1 MSARERVVPQSET
14 GASTSR
20 VVTVTATG
28 RAVPKA
34 VAVAEIAK
42 RSHGGALHQVT
53 TIDSLDAAD
62 GARRR
67 KSDAEG
73 ASDENTRIGE
83 PMTNEN
89 ETQKKSTFPSEPNV
103 GTRRVTAI
111 AIALSRDARAL
122 NAEAPGYQFSPE
134 TTPTESL
141 TESLTARSDRR
152 KDNRTR
158 EPEKKNTEAAAA
170 TPDGKADAPRRRRT
184 RRGRGG
190 AKKEKAAHDAD
201 A

>member
-1 MSARERVVPQSET
+1 
-14 GASTSR
+14 

-83 PMTNEN
+83 PITNEN
-89 ETQKKSTFPSEPNV
+89 VTKKKSTFPSEPNV

-134 TTPTESL
+134 TTPTEFLPSA
-141 TESLTARSDRR
+141 ARSDRR

-158 EPEKKNTEAAAA
+158 EPEKKTTEAAAA

>member
-1 MSARERVVPQSET
+1 M
-14 GASTSR
+14 
-20 VVTVTATG
+20 VTVTATG

-67 KSDAEG
+67 KGDAEG

-89 ETQKKSTFPSEPNV
+89 VTKTKSTFPSEPNV

-122 NAEAPGYQFSPE
+122 NPEAPGYQFSPE

-141 TESLTARSDRR
+141 PSAARSDRR
-152 KDNRTR
+152 KGDRAH
-158 EPEKKNTEAAAA
+158 ELPEKKNTEAAAA

>member
-1 MSARERVVPQSET
+1 M
-14 GASTSR
+14 
-20 VVTVTATG
+20 
-28 RAVPKA
+28 
-34 VAVAEIAK
+34 AEIAK

-83 PMTNEN
+83 PITNEN
-89 ETQKKSTFPSEPNV
+89 VTKKKSTFPSEPNV
-103 GTRRVTAI
+103 GTRRVAAI

-134 TTPTESL
+134 TTPTES
-141 TESLTARSDRR
+141 STARSDRR
-152 KDNRTR
+152 KGDRAR
-158 EPEKKNTEAAAA
+158 EPEKKKKNTEAAAA
-170 TPDGKADAPRRRRT
+170 TPDGKADAPRRRRA

>member
-1 MSARERVVPQSET
+1 
-14 GASTSR
+14 

-83 PMTNEN
+83 PITNEN
-89 ETQKKSTFPSEPNV
+89 VTKKKSVTSEPNV

-111 AIALSRDARAL
+111 AIALSRDRHGL

-152 KDNRTR
+152 KGDRAH
-158 EPEKKNTEAAAA
+158 ELPEKKNTEAAAA

>member
-1 MSARERVVPQSET
+1 
-14 GASTSR
+14 
-20 VVTVTATG
+20 
-28 RAVPKA
+28 
-34 VAVAEIAK
+34 VAEIAK

-67 KSDAEG
+67 KGDAEG

-89 ETQKKSTFPSEPNV
+89 VTQKKSTFPSEPND

-111 AIALSRDARAL
+111 AIALSRDRHAL

-152 KDNRTR
+152 KDDRTH
-158 EPEKKNTEAAAA
+158 ELPGKKNTEAAAP

>member
-1 MSARERVVPQSET
+1 M
-14 GASTSR
+14 
-20 VVTVTATG
+20 VTVTATG

-53 TIDSLDAAD
+53 TIDSLEAAD

-73 ASDENTRIGE
+73 AADEGTRVGE
-83 PMTNEN
+83 PTANEKEKETN
-89 ETQKKSTFPSEPNV
+89 
-103 GTRRVTAI
+103 TRRVTAI
-111 AIALSRDARAL
+111 AVALSRDARAL
-122 NAEAPGYQFSPE
+122 DAEAPGYQFSPE
-134 TTPTESL
+134 TTFTPTLPS
-141 TESLTARSDRR
+141 SPSAARSDRRRSDRR
-152 KDNRTR
+152 KDDRAH
-158 EPEKKNTEAAAA
+158 EPERKNAEDAAA
-170 TPDGKADAPRRRRT
+170 TPDGKADAPKVRRRV

-190 AKKEKAAHDAD
+190 AKKDKEKAPDDAD

>member
-1 MSARERVVPQSET
+1 
-14 GASTSR
+14 

-89 ETQKKSTFPSEPNV
+89 VTKKKRPFPSEPNV

-122 NAEAPGYQFSPE
+122 HAEAPGYQFSPE

-141 TESLTARSDRR
+141 TESSTARSDRR
-152 KDNRTR
+152 KGDRAR
-158 EPEKKNTEAAAA
+158 EPEKKKKNTEAAAA
-170 TPDGKADAPRRRRT
+170 TPDGKADAPRRRRA

>member
-1 MSARERVVPQSET
+1 
-14 GASTSR
+14 

-89 ETQKKSTFPSEPNV
+89 VTKTKSTFPSEPNV

-122 NAEAPGYQFSPE
+122 NPEAPGYQFSPE

-152 KDNRTR
+152 KDDRAF

-190 AKKEKAAHDAD
+190 AKKEKAAEKEKAAHDAD

>member
-1 MSARERVVPQSET
+1 M
-14 GASTSR
+14 
-20 VVTVTATG
+20 VTVTATG

-53 TIDSLDAAD
+53 TIDSLEAAD

-73 ASDENTRIGE
+73 AADEGTRVGE
-83 PMTNEN
+83 PTANEKEKETN
-89 ETQKKSTFPSEPNV
+89 
-103 GTRRVTAI
+103 TRRVTAI
-111 AIALSRDARAL
+111 AVALSRDARAL
-122 NAEAPGYQFSPE
+122 DAEAPGYQFSPE
-134 TTPTESL
+134 TTFTPTLPS
-141 TESLTARSDRR
+141 SPSAARSDRRRSDRR
-152 KDNRTR
+152 KDDRAH
-158 EPEKKNTEAAAA
+158 EPEKKKKNAEDAAA
-170 TPDGKADAPRRRRT
+170 TPDGKADAPKVRRRA

-190 AKKEKAAHDAD
+190 AKKEKEKAADDAD

>member
-1 MSARERVVPQSET
+1 M
-14 GASTSR
+14 
-20 VVTVTATG
+20 VTVTATG

-53 TIDSLDAAD
+53 TIDSLEAAD

-73 ASDENTRIGE
+73 AADEGTRVGE
-83 PMTNEN
+83 PTANEKEKETN
-89 ETQKKSTFPSEPNV
+89 
-103 GTRRVTAI
+103 TRRVTAI
-111 AIALSRDARAL
+111 AVALSRDARAL
-122 NAEAPGYQFSPE
+122 DAEAPGYQFSPE
-134 TTPTESL
+134 TTFTPTSP
-141 TESLTARSDRR
+141 SSPSAARSDRR
-152 KDNRTR
+152 RSEKTERRKDDRAH
-158 EPEKKNTEAAAA
+158 EPEKKNKNAEDAAA
-170 TPDGKADAPRRRRT
+170 TPDGRTENGKRRV

-190 AKKEKAAHDAD
+190 AKKEKEKEKAADDAD

>member
-1 MSARERVVPQSET
+1 M
-14 GASTSR
+14 
-20 VVTVTATG
+20 VTVTATG

-53 TIDSLDAAD
+53 TIDSLEAAD

-73 ASDENTRIGE
+73 AVDEGTRVGE
-83 PMTNEN
+83 PTANEKEKETN
-89 ETQKKSTFPSEPNV
+89 
-103 GTRRVTAI
+103 TRRVTAI
-111 AIALSRDARAL
+111 AVALSRDARAL
-122 NAEAPGYQFSPE
+122 DAEAPGYQFSPE
-134 TTPTESL
+134 TTFTPTLPS
-141 TESLTARSDRR
+141 SPSAARSDRRRSDRR
-152 KDNRTR
+152 KDDRAH
-158 EPEKKNTEAAAA
+158 EPEKKKKNAEDAAA
-170 TPDGKADAPRRRRT
+170 TPDGKADAPKVRRRA

-190 AKKEKAAHDAD
+190 AKKEKDKAADDAD

>member
-1 MSARERVVPQSET
+1 M
-14 GASTSR
+14 
-20 VVTVTATG
+20 VTVTATG

-53 TIDSLDAAD
+53 TIDSLEAAD

-73 ASDENTRIGE
+73 AADEGTRVGE
-83 PMTNEN
+83 PTANEKEKETN
-89 ETQKKSTFPSEPNV
+89 
-103 GTRRVTAI
+103 TRRVTAI
-111 AIALSRDARAL
+111 AVALSRDARAL
-122 NAEAPGYQFSPE
+122 DAEAPGYQFSPE
-134 TTPTESL
+134 TTFTPTLPS
-141 TESLTARSDRR
+141 SPSAARSDRRRSDRR
-152 KDNRTR
+152 KDDRAH
-158 EPEKKNTEAAAA
+158 EPERKNAEDAAA
-170 TPDGKADAPRRRRT
+170 TPDGKADAPKVRRRV

-190 AKKEKAAHDAD
+190 AKKEKEKAPDDAD

>member
-1 MSARERVVPQSET
+1 
-14 GASTSR
+14 

-89 ETQKKSTFPSEPNV
+89 VTKKKRPFPSEPNV

-111 AIALSRDARAL
+111 AIALSRDARAVH
-122 NAEAPGYQFSPE
+122 AEAPGYQFSPE
-134 TTPTESL
+134 TTPTESG
-141 TESLTARSDRR
+141 DRA
-152 KDNRTR
+152 R
-158 EPEKKNTEAAAA
+158 EPEKKKKNTEAAAA
-170 TPDGKADAPRRRRT
+170 TPDGKADAPRRRRA

-190 AKKEKAAHDAD
+190 AKKEKAAHEPIDA
-201 A
+201 

>member
-1 MSARERVVPQSET
+1 M
-14 GASTSR
+14 
-20 VVTVTATG
+20 VTVTATG

-67 KSDAEG
+67 KGDAEG

-89 ETQKKSTFPSEPNV
+89 VTQKKSTFPSEPND

-111 AIALSRDARAL
+111 AIALSRDRHAL

-152 KDNRTR
+152 KDDRTR
-158 EPEKKNTEAAAA
+158 EPGKKKKSTEAAAP

>member
-1 MSARERVVPQSET
+1 
-14 GASTSR
+14 

-89 ETQKKSTFPSEPNV
+89 VTKNFSKTFPSEPNV

-111 AIALSRDARAL
+111 AIALSRDARAVH
-122 NAEAPGYQFSPE
+122 AEAPGYQFSPE
-134 TTPTESL
+134 TTPTDFL
-141 TESLTARSDRR
+141 TESSTARSDRR
-152 KDNRTR
+152 KGDRAR
-158 EPEKKNTEAAAA
+158 EPEPKKKNTEAAAA
-170 TPDGKADAPRRRRT
+170 TPDGKADAPRRRRA

-190 AKKEKAAHDAD
+190 AKKEKAAHEPYDA
-201 A
+201 

>member
-1 MSARERVVPQSET
+1 M
-14 GASTSR
+14 
-20 VVTVTATG
+20 VTVTATG

-89 ETQKKSTFPSEPNV
+89 VTKKKSTFPSEPNV

-122 NAEAPGYQFSPE
+122 NPEAPGYQFSPE

-152 KDNRTR
+152 KDDRAH
-158 EPEKKNTEAAAA
+158 ELPGKKNTEAAAA